1 MTKAHLTHEQEHF
14 CILANL
20 AILNVGNSEGKH
32 RRQTFDSVVEVGG
45 RENWKVNGLLVMS
58 KITVLLKCDPR
69 GILLFPNIIS
79 VEQMKEDNELAE
91 VKEMNGYK
99 IQTCEQM
106 WKMIHQQVLYTSKL
120 DLSWSCRCIENLKV
134 QDWSTFSD
142 SHCGFIR

>member
-45 RENWKVNGLLVMS
+45 RENWKVNGLLVVS

-91 VKEMNGYK
+91 VKEMNGS
-99 IQTCEQM
+99 QDT
-106 WKMIHQQVLYTSKL
+106 
-120 DLSWSCRCIENLKV
+120 DLWADVENDPPASFVYL
-134 QDWSTFSD
+134 
-142 SHCGFIR
+142 